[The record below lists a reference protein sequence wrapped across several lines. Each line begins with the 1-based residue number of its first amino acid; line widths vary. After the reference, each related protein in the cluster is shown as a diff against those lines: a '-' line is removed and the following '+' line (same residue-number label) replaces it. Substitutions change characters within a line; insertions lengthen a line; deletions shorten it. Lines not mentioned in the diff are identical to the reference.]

1 MADGGATFY
10 IAMAAM
16 AAGTVV
22 TTLDQIEANKRRE
35 QILEQEL
42 RQLELKALD
51 DENERLIALRLA
63 NEQMLVQNAGIDA
76 WASPSLL
83 AARAFN
89 FQMGFEDIE
98 ALRLNKFS
106 ARAGISAQIAIL
118 KANSRATATAGI
130 FQIAGIIAGGLDARA
145 QLNKTTLD
153 PTSLSSQGLPHTPVP
168 AGSVPTSQ
176 SIFTPRT

>member
-22 TTLDQIEANKRRE
+22 TTIDTINANKRRQ

-42 RQLELKALD
+42 RQQELQALD
-51 DENERLIALRLA
+51 EENQRLISLRLA
-63 NEQMLVQNAGIDA
+63 NEDMLVQNSGIEA

-89 FQMGFEDIE
+89 FQMGEDISNI
-98 ALRLNKFS
+98 RLNKFA
-106 ARAGISAQIAIL
+106 ARAGTSAQIAIL
-118 KANSRATATAGI
+118 KSNSRATAIAGI
-130 FQIAGIIAGGLDARA
+130 FEIAGTAASALDARS
-145 QLNKTTLD
+145 QLGKTKIGAGGANATKGVGHLD
-153 PTSLSSQGLPHTPVP
+153 LPGATG
-168 AGSVPTSQ
+168 ALA
-176 SIFTPRT
+176 

>member
-22 TTLDQIEANKRRE
+22 TTIDQINANKRRE

-42 RQLELKALD
+42 RALELKALD
-51 DENERLIALRLA
+51 DENARLIQLRLA
-63 NEQMLVQNAGIDA
+63 NEDMLVRNSGIEA
-76 WASPSLL
+76 WASPSLI

-98 ALRLNKFS
+98 NIRFNKFS

-118 KANSRATATAGI
+118 KSNSRAAQLSGIFEVAGI
-130 FQIAGIIAGGLDARA
+130 VAGGLDARA
-145 QLNKTTLD
+145 QLSKTSTLGATTVG
-153 PTSLSSQGLPHTPVP
+153 PTGLPMSPIPVKPKTLTVFGTP
-168 AGSVPTSQ
+168 T
-176 SIFTPRT
+176 